1 MPYNA
6 IAMTMQSP
14 ELHLLLPFSLPAQR
28 AANYTLPALE
38 QGALAKFLARAT
50 LTEKSLGADFQRT
63 LPHERWLAQRFNVI
77 GSTSVDEAPLAPY
90 MLLADQAQAQ
100 AETVA
105 HTAAAALDD
114 NPPNTIV
121 QPDET
126 TVWACVEPVHLQIAH
141 DHLILIDPT
150 HLVLA
155 AEEAAALLK
164 TAQPLITSLGITLVA
179 PTPLRWYLSA
189 PSLHGISGASPL
201 RAAGRNIEIWLPR
214 ETRTDAPSRTWL
226 KVQNEVQMAWF
237 EHPINQARE
246 TRGAYTANSIWLH
259 AQGEKRSVTRP
270 FTCILAKTPAARG
283 LALAAGLNAPHQ
295 IGFPPAHFDL
305 LKPFTTAPT
314 TRAAAAKILVELDT
328 LSAPFLQQD
337 WPDWAAALSA
347 LEQNWFAPALAALQN
362 GTLRTLTLTLC
373 GEISS
378 ITLTATRADLRKF
391 WRRRSTVSLLEA

>member
-1 MPYNA
+1 
-6 IAMTMQSP
+6 MQSP

-28 AANYTLPALE
+28 AADYTLPALE

-50 LTEKSLGADFQRT
+50 LTEKSVGTDFQRT
-63 LPHERWLAQRFNVI
+63 LPHERWLARRFNVI
-77 GSTSVDEAPLAPY
+77 ESTAIDEAPLAPY

-100 AETVA
+100 AETAA
-105 HTAAAALDD
+105 HAAMDSRL
-114 NPPNTIV
+114 NPIA

-126 TVWACVEPVHLQIAH
+126 TVWACVEPVHLQLAH

-150 HLVLA
+150 HLMLA
-155 AEEAAALLK
+155 ADEAAALLK
-164 TAQPLITSLGITLVA
+164 TAQPLMTSLGITLVA

-189 PSLHGISGASPL
+189 PSLQGISGASPL

-214 ETRTDAPSRTWL
+214 ETRTDMPSRTWL

-237 EHPINQARE
+237 EDPINHARE
-246 TRGAYTANSIWLH
+246 TRGAYTANSIWLY
-259 AQGEKRSVTRP
+259 AQGSERPVTRP

-283 LALAAGLNAPHQ
+283 LALAAGLDAPHQ
-295 IGFPPAHFDL
+295 IGFPPAHFNL
-305 LKPFTTAPT
+305 LAPFTTAPT
-314 TRAAAAKILVELDT
+314 THAGAAKILVELDA

-337 WPDWAAALSA
+337 WPGWAATLSA

-362 GTLRTLTLTLC
+362 GALRTLTVTLC
-373 GEISS
+373 GEVSS

-391 WRRRSTVSLLEA
+391 WRRRSTASLLEA